1 MKLAS
6 WASMSVA
13 RKISIVGS
21 VSLFVVLMT
30 ISTAMSAAG
39 TLLGKQHPAHAAVMR
54 EQAHRLAE
62 VLAAFKLPADAWR
75 PCSTPPQ
82 RRPGLRPQGSKR
94 EAPDSVNRP

>member
-21 VSLFVVLMT
+21 VSLFVVL
-30 ISTAMSAAG
+30 STAMSATG

-54 EQAHRLAE
+54 EQAHHLAE

-82 RRPGLRPQGSKR
+82 WRPGLRPQGSKR